1 MPDLSTYLAGLAGGA
16 VNHMALTG
24 VTDPKAI
31 LVSVFVRFGP
41 VQLSL
46 QQLRML
52 LAARNW

>member
-1 MPDLSTYLAGLAGGA
+1 MPDLSAYLAGLAGGT

-31 LVSVFVRFGP
+31 LVSVFVRFDP